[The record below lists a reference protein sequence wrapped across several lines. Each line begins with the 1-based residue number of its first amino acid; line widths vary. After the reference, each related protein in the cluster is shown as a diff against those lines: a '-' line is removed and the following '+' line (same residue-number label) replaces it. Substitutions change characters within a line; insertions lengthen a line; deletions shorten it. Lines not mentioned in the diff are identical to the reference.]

1 MKGLAGPVSGKS
13 LLHGS
18 SHRQALYLHSFV
30 VCLLFPF
37 LSPLIPGWPLTDYVP
52 RLCVNFDSSPASVFQ
67 VRGLQEWTTM
77 SDSGIKQTN
86 NKIITFTKVSCSGT
100 KNSPK
105 HPFPNSF

>member
-1 MKGLAGPVSGKS
+1 MKGLAGSVSGKG

-52 RLCVNFDSSPASVFQ
+52 RLFVNFDSSASVFQ
-67 VRGLQEWTTM
+67 VGGVTGVDHYVWLW
-77 SDSGIKQTN
+77 
-86 NKIITFTKVSCSGT
+86 
-100 KNSPK
+100 
-105 HPFPNSF
+105 H